1 RIAYEYFSDPSWYEN
16 IDQFISIYSRRR
28 DIMIK
33 TLEDTFPKSASW
45 SKPKGGFFIW
55 LKLPEYLNTKEILAD
70 AVRNKVA
77 YVPGSGFYAD
87 DRGLSEARLAFC
99 TENTERIEKGIKI
112 LSSIVKEKIKLY
124 KSFK

>member
-1 RIAYEYFSDPSWYEN
+1 
-16 IDQFISIYSRRR
+16 
-28 DIMIK
+28 MIK
-33 TLEDTFPKSASW
+33 TLEDTFPQSASW

-112 LSSIVKEKIKLY
+112 LSRIVKEKIKLY